1 MSDSS
6 LKIVTDA
13 SFQSDI
19 ASGLTLVDFW
29 AEWCGPCRMMLP
41 RLEELASKLEGKAVV
56 AKMNVDENPTVPS
69 AFRIMSIPT
78 MTVFS
83 GGEAVKSIV
92 GAKPK
97 AWQDMTLGDETVVLE
112 YRR

>member
-78 MTVFS
+78 MILFKDGKPVDKVV
-83 GGEAVKSIV
+83 GVQDVAALEAMISRH
-92 GAKPK
+92 A
-97 AWQDMTLGDETVVLE
+97 
-112 YRR
+112 